1 MLVSPRILPPIA
13 ISDREIN
20 TSMPGMTRLYAIV
33 PKVGAAIL
41 VTVISG
47 LLFPVQS

>member
-1 MLVSPRILPPIA
+1 MLVSPQILPPLA

-20 TSMPGMTRLYAIV
+20 ITMPGTNRLYSIV
-33 PKVGAAIL
+33 PNVGAAIL

>member
-1 MLVSPRILPPIA
+1 MLVSPRILPPLA

-20 TSMPGMTRLYAIV
+20 TSMLGTTRLYSIV